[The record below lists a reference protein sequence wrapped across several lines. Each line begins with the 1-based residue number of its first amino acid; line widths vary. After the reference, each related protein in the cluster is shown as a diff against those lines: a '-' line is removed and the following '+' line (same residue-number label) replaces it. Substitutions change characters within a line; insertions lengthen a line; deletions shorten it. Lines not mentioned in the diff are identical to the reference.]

1 MARRLDPDL
10 TIINRAADRIEPRMA
25 RSVVK
30 AAGVLRARVP
40 VEAITEALEAGD
52 VAEAARLAE
61 SMDIAD
67 AYVPMG
73 RIIGDAVIVGGK
85 IGAAEIVDELG

>member
-1 MARRLDPDL
+1 MARRDPDL
-10 TIINRAADRIEPRMA
+10 NIIHRAADRIEPRVA

-40 VEAITEALEAGD
+40 VEALTEALEAGD
-52 VAEAARLAE
+52 VAEAARIMEAVDVE
-61 SMDIAD
+61 D

-73 RIIGDAVIVGGK
+73 RIIGDAVVVGGR
-85 IGAAEIVDELG
+85 IGAAEIHEEVE

>member
-1 MARRLDPDL
+1 MARRDPDL
-10 TIINRAADRIEPRMA
+10 NIINRAADRIEPRVA

-30 AAGVLRARVP
+30 AAVTLRARVP
-40 VEAITEALEAGD
+40 VEALTEALEAGD
-52 VAEAARLAE
+52 LAEADRIMGAL
-61 SMDIAD
+61 DYGD

-85 IGAAEIVDELG
+85 IGAAEINEELE

>member
-1 MARRLDPDL
+1 MARHDPDL
-10 TIINRAADRIEPRMA
+10 SIINRAADRIEPRMA

-40 VEAITEALEAGD
+40 VEALTEALEAGD
-52 VAEAARLAE
+52 VGEAARIMQAVDVE
-61 SMDIAD
+61 D
-67 AYVPMG
+67 AYVPVG

-85 IGAAEIVDELG
+85 IGAAEINEELD